1 MEEAG
6 KGKERAYERFWPS
19 SSKAK
24 ENGERPQSSWK
35 EEREACV
42 GRREGS
48 VKSGGGRGSPRS
60 PGREES
66 TEVSGPPEPGEEGR
80 LRQGRQPEPAAPLRR
95 PHPHVRVEAGG
106 NRSSGGPS
114 DGEGHVAMATGVREA
129 RRTECAFSLTP
140 CPPTGPRP
148 ARPQEWAPGVRR
160 S

>member
-1 MEEAG
+1 MCG
-6 KGKERAYERFWPS
+6 QTRRVC
-19 SSKAK
+19 
-24 ENGERPQSSWK
+24 
-35 EEREACV
+35 EER
-42 GRREGS
+42 
-48 VKSGGGRGSPRS
+48 GGRGSPRS

-148 ARPQEWAPGVRR
+148 ARPQEWAPGVRT